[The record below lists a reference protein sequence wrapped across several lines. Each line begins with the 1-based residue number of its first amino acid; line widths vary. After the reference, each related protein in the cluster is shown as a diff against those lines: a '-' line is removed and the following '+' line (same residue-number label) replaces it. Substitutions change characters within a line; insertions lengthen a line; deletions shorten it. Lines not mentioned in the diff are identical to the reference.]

1 MEIVIKPLERRV
13 SAPTGSNLLDV
24 MRENGVPVS
33 HSCMAGRC
41 GTCRCKVL
49 SGEVREHAPAETRPA
64 NAGTP
69 QGRYVLACQT
79 TVSGDC
85 VIEVPEPD
93 EVVVHPARTLKGTVT
108 AFEPLCH
115 DVRMLRL
122 RSSKPLEFSPGQY
135 TQLQFA
141 PNVAR
146 PYSLAGVTGDDELE
160 YHIRIVP
167 RGRVTQ
173 YIESKVQVGD
183 SVKISGPLGTS
194 YLRRRHD
201 GPMLCVAGGT
211 GLAPMLSI
219 ARGALEGGM
228 SNPIHFY
235 FGARAQRDV
244 YGEERLAALAERHP
258 NFHYEIVLSAPE
270 DRSRYRHGL
279 VTEAVTESLP
289 RLQGWRAYLAGP
301 PVMVEAASLLAIQRG
316 VAPEHV
322 YADAFYATGI

>member
-1 MEIVIKPLERRV
+1 MEIVIQPLERRI
-13 SAPTGSNLLDV
+13 SAPAGSNLLDV

-49 SGEVREHAPAETRPA
+49 SGEVTEHAPVETRPA
-64 NAGTP
+64 NGGTP
-69 QGRYVLACQT
+69 GHYVLACQA

-122 RSSKPLEFSPGQY
+122 RPSKPLEFSPGQY

-141 PNVAR
+141 PEVAR
-146 PYSLAGVTGDDELE
+146 PYSLAGVTADDELE

-173 YIESKVQVGD
+173 YIESQVQVGD

-194 YLRRRHD
+194 YLRRRHQ

-219 ARGALEGGM
+219 VRGALEGGM
-228 SNPIHFY
+228 PNPIHLY

-258 NFHYEIVLSAPE
+258 NFRYEIVLSAPE
-270 DRSRYRHGL
+270 AKSGYRHGL

-289 RLQGWRAYLAGP
+289 QLHGWRAYLAGP